1 MGSSDPT
8 EGRLR
13 KTNEMT
19 RTPERPAPHPSAW
32 LVGAVVAALFA
43 TPARASLLG
52 PLLQLMRPQL
62 EQRLTRLCLSVAA
75 GGQGALE
82 RSLQEPCR
90 QLAAPASQ
98 CLIKE
103 AESSGR
109 SFGVITEL
117 MAGRFG
123 DDSEVVVKRCA
134 ARLLGLP
141 PDTLKEV
148 PMRELQQRFGLPPS

>member
-1 MGSSDPT
+1 
-8 EGRLR
+8 
-13 KTNEMT
+13 MT
-19 RTPERPAPHPSAW
+19 RTPERRAPKLPAW
-32 LVGAVVAALFA
+32 LLGIIGAGLLA

-90 QLAAPASQ
+90 QLAGPASQ
-98 CLIKE
+98 CLIQE
-103 AESSGR
+103 AETSGR

-117 MAGRFG
+117 VAGRFG
-123 DDSEVVVKRCA
+123 DDSELVVKRCA

-141 PDTLKEV
+141 PDTLKQV
-148 PMRELQQRFGLPPS
+148 PIRELKQRFRLPAG

>member
-1 MGSSDPT
+1 
-8 EGRLR
+8 
-13 KTNEMT
+13 MT
-19 RTPERPAPHPSAW
+19 RTPERLAPKRPPW
-32 LVGAVVAALFA
+32 LLGAVAAGLLA
-43 TPARASLLG
+43 TPAQASLLG

-75 GGQGALE
+75 GGQATLE
-82 RSLQEPCR
+82 QSLREPCR

-103 AESSGR
+103 AESGGR

-117 MAGRFG
+117 LAGRFG

-141 PDTLKEV
+141 PDTLREV
-148 PMRELQQRFGLPPS
+148 PMRELQQRFGLPAG

>member
-1 MGSSDPT
+1 MT
-8 EGRLR
+8 ERHF
-13 KTNEMT
+13 
-19 RTPERPAPHPSAW
+19 PHPSAW
-32 LVGAVVAALFA
+32 LVGAVVAGLLA
-43 TPARASLLG
+43 TPVRASLLG
-52 PLLQLMRPQL
+52 PLLQRLRPHL
-62 EQRLTRLCLSVAA
+62 EQRIIRLCLSMAA
-75 GGQGALE
+75 GGQGALV

-141 PDTLKEV
+141 LDRLKAV
-148 PMRELQQRFGLPPS
+148 PIRELQQRFGLPAS